1 MSRIL
6 GFVLIT
12 LLAVAPAA
20 LAEDLAAELVEAEGL
35 YDRHC
40 GVCHGLVGVQ
50 VERAKAAEHAPA
62 LLPLHH
68 AVRLAMDLHPDA
80 VTDTPA
86 GVKVAGL
93 AGERMA
99 IAPPFGPNLTGV
111 YGRPAGT
118 VESYNYSEA
127 FLGVLRGMIWN
138 SSTLDVWITSTQAW
152 VPGVRMYYKQD
163 DSEIRRK
170 IILFLKENS

>member
-12 LLAVAPAA
+12 LLAMAPASFA
-20 LAEDLAAELVEAEGL
+20 DDLAAELEEGMAL
-35 YDRHC
+35 FDKHC

-50 VERAKAAEHAPA
+50 PEKAAERAPA
-62 LLPLHH
+62 PLPLH
-68 AVRLAMDLHPDA
+68 AVRLAMDLHPEAMTDA
-80 VTDTPA
+80 SA
-86 GVKVAGL
+86 GVMTAAL

-127 FLGVLRGMIWN
+127 FLSVLRGMVWN
-138 SSTLDVWITSTQAW
+138 SSTLDVWLTSTQAW

-170 IILFLKENS
+170 IILYLKDNS

>member
-6 GFVLIT
+6 GFILIT

-20 LAEDLAAELVEAEGL
+20 LADDLAAELEEGMAL
-35 YDRHC
+35 FDRHC

-50 VERAKAAEHAPA
+50 AEKAAERAPA
-62 LLPLHH
+62 PLPPHT
-68 AVRLAMDLHPDA
+68 VRLAMDLHPEAASDA
-80 VTDTPA
+80 ASGVVT
-86 GVKVAGL
+86 VGL

-127 FLGVLRGMIWN
+127 FLSVLRGMVWN
-138 SSTLDVWITSTQAW
+138 ASTLDVWLTSTQAW

-163 DSEIRRK
+163 DPEVRRK
-170 IILFLKENS
+170 IILYLKDNS

>member
-12 LLAVAPAA
+12 LLAMAPAA
-20 LAEDLAAELVEAEGL
+20 LADDLAAELVEGMAL
-35 YDRHC
+35 FDKHC

-50 VERAKAAEHAPA
+50 PEKAAERAPA
-62 LLPLHH
+62 PLPRHV
-68 AVRLAMDLHPDA
+68 VRLAMDLHPEAMTDA
-80 VTDTPA
+80 PA
-86 GVKVAGL
+86 GVMTAGL

-127 FLGVLRGMIWN
+127 FLSVLRGMVWN
-138 SSTLDVWITSTQAW
+138 SSTLDVWLTSTQAW

-170 IILFLKENS
+170 IILYLKDNS

>member
-35 YDRHC
+35 YDRQC
-40 GVCHGLVGVQ
+40 GVCHGLVGMQ
-50 VERAKAAEHAPA
+50 VEKAAEHAPA
-62 LLPLHH
+62 LLPLH

-86 GVKVAGL
+86 GVKIAGL

-118 VESYNYSEA
+118 VESYNYSVA
-127 FLGVLRGMIWN
+127 FLSVLRGMVWN

-152 VPGVRMYYKQD
+152 VPGVRMYYRQD

>member
-12 LLAVAPAA
+12 LLAMAPAA
-20 LAEDLAAELVEAEGL
+20 LAEDMTAELAEAEEL

-40 GVCHGLVGVQ
+40 GVCHGLVGMQ
-50 VERAKAAEHAPA
+50 IERAAQGVPAP
-62 LLPLHH
+62 LPLH
-68 AVRLAMDLHPDA
+68 AVRLAMTLHPEAMSDA
-80 VTDTPA
+80 PA
-86 GVKVAGL
+86 GVVTAGL

-99 IAPPFGPNLTGV
+99 VAPPFGPNLTGV

-118 VESYNYSEA
+118 VESYKYSEA
-127 FLGVLRGMIWN
+127 FLSVLRGMVWN
-138 SSTLDVWITSTQAW
+138 ASTLDVWLTSTQAW

-163 DSEIRRK
+163 DPEIRRK

>member
-12 LLAVAPAA
+12 LLMMVPAVQAD
-20 LAEDLAAELVEAEGL
+20 EMAAELVEGEAL
-35 YDRHC
+35 FDKHC

-50 VERAKAAEHAPA
+50 PEKAAHRAPA
-62 LLPLHH
+62 SLPLNV
-68 AVRLAMDLHPDA
+68 VRLAMDVHPEA
-80 VTDTPA
+80 MTDVPESVGSV
-86 GVKVAGL
+86 GV

-111 YGRPAGT
+111 YGRQAGT
-118 VESYNYSEA
+118 VDSYHYSDV
-127 FLGVLRGMIWN
+127 FLNVLHGMVWN
-138 SSTLDVWITSTQAW
+138 TSTLDVWLTSTQAW
-152 VPGVRMYYKQD
+152 VPGARMYYKQD

-170 IILFLKENS
+170 IIQYLKDNS

>member
-62 LLPLHH
+62 PLPLH

>member
-1 MSRIL
+1 MTGIAASVTASWACKSRGL
-6 GFVLIT
+6 R
-12 LLAVAPAA
+12 LLSTPPAP
-20 LAEDLAAELVEAEGL
+20 
-35 YDRHC
+35 
-40 GVCHGLVGVQ
+40 
-50 VERAKAAEHAPA
+50 
-62 LLPLHH
+62 LPLHH

>member
-12 LLAVAPAA
+12 LLAAAPAA
-20 LAEDLAAELVEAEGL
+20 FAEDQVVDLVEAEEL
-35 YDRHC
+35 YDRQC
-40 GVCHGLVGVQ
+40 GVCHGLVGAQ
-50 VERAKAAEHAPA
+50 IEKAAERAPA
-62 LLPLHH
+62 SLPLH
-68 AVRLAMDLHPDA
+68 AVRLAMDLHPEAMTDA
-80 VTDTPA
+80 PA
-86 GVKVAGL
+86 GVMTAGL

-111 YGRPAGT
+111 YGRQAGS

-127 FLGVLRGMIWN
+127 FLSVLHGMVWN
-138 SSTLDVWITSTQAW
+138 SSTLDVWLSGTQAW

>member
-6 GFVLIT
+6 GFILVT
-12 LLAVAPAA
+12 LLAVAPAT
-20 LAEDLAAELVEAEGL
+20 LANDLAAELMEGEAL
-35 YDRHC
+35 FDKHC

-50 VERAKAAEHAPA
+50 AEKAARRTPESLLHAA
-62 LLPLHH
+62 
-68 AVRLAMDLHPDA
+68 RLAMDLHPEAMTDA
-80 VTDTPA
+80 PA
-86 GVKVAGL
+86 GVLSAGL
-93 AGERMA
+93 SGTRMA

-127 FLGVLRGMIWN
+127 FLSVLRGMVWN
-138 SSTLDVWITSTQAW
+138 SSTLDVWLTSTQDW

-170 IILFLKENS
+170 IIQYLKDNS

>member
-6 GFVLIT
+6 GVVLIT
-12 LLAVAPAA
+12 LLAAAPAA
-20 LAEDLAAELVEAEGL
+20 FADDLAAELEEGMRL
-35 YDRHC
+35 FDKHC

-50 VERAKAAEHAPA
+50 VEKAAERAPA
-62 LLPLHH
+62 PLSLH
-68 AVRLAMDLHPDA
+68 AVRLAMDLHPEA
-80 VTDTPA
+80 MTDTPA
-86 GVKVAGL
+86 GVMTAGL
-93 AGERMA
+93 AGARMA

-127 FLGVLRGMIWN
+127 FLSVLRGMVWN
-138 SSTLDVWITSTQAW
+138 SSTLDVWLTSTQAW

-170 IILFLKENS
+170 IILYLKDNS

>member
-12 LLAVAPAA
+12 LLAMAPAA

-35 YDRHC
+35 FDRHC

-50 VERAKAAEHAPA
+50 AEKAAGRAPA
-62 LLPLHH
+62 PLPLH

-111 YGRPAGT
+111 YGRPAAPSRVT
-118 VESYNYSEA
+118 TIPKP
-127 FLGVLRGMIWN
+127 F
-138 SSTLDVWITSTQAW
+138 
-152 VPGVRMYYKQD
+152 
-163 DSEIRRK
+163 
-170 IILFLKENS
+170 

>member
-12 LLAVAPAA
+12 LLAAVPAA
-20 LAEDLAAELVEAEGL
+20 LAQDQTAELAEAEEL
-35 YDRHC
+35 YDRQC
-40 GVCHGLVGVQ
+40 GVCHGLVGAQ
-50 VERAKAAEHAPA
+50 IEKAAERAPA
-62 LLPLHH
+62 PLPLH
-68 AVRLAMDLHPDA
+68 AVRLAMDLHPEAMTDA
-80 VTDTPA
+80 TA
-86 GVKVAGL
+86 GVMTASL

-111 YGRPAGT
+111 YGRQAGS

-127 FLGVLRGMIWN
+127 FLSVLRGMVWN
-138 SSTLDVWITSTQAW
+138 SSTLDVWLTSTQAW
-152 VPGVRMYYKQD
+152 VPGVRMYYKQE

>member
-12 LLAVAPAA
+12 LLAMAPAA
-20 LAEDLAAELVEAEGL
+20 LAEDMAAELVEAEEL

-40 GVCHGLVGVQ
+40 GVCHGLVGMQ
-50 VERAKAAEHAPA
+50 IEKAAERAPA
-62 LLPLHH
+62 PLPLH
-68 AVRLAMDLHPDA
+68 AVRLAMDLHPNA
-80 VTDTPA
+80 VTDTAA

-99 IAPPFGPNLTGV
+99 VAPPFGPNLTGV
-111 YGRPAGT
+111 YGRLAGS
-118 VESYNYSEA
+118 VESYKYSDA
-127 FLGVLRGMIWN
+127 FLSVLRGMVWN
-138 SSTLDVWITSTQAW
+138 SSTLDVWLTSTQAW

-163 DSEIRRK
+163 DPEIRRK
-170 IILFLKENS
+170 IIFFLKENS

>member
-12 LLAVAPAA
+12 LLAMAPAA
-20 LAEDLAAELVEAEGL
+20 FADDLAAELEEGMAL
-35 YDRHC
+35 FDKHC

-50 VERAKAAEHAPA
+50 PEKAAEHAPA
-62 LLPLHH
+62 PLPLH
-68 AVRLAMDLHPDA
+68 AVRLAMDLHPEAMTDA
-80 VTDTPA
+80 PA
-86 GVKVAGL
+86 SVMTAAL

-111 YGRPAGT
+111 YGRPAGA

-127 FLGVLRGMIWN
+127 FLSVLRGMVWN
-138 SSTLDVWITSTQAW
+138 SSTLDVWLTSTQAW

-170 IILFLKENS
+170 IILYLKDNS

>member
-1 MSRIL
+1 MSRIV
-6 GFVLIT
+6 GFILIA
-12 LLAVAPAA
+12 LLAMAPAA
-20 LAEDLAAELVEAEGL
+20 LADDLAAELEEGMAL
-35 YDRHC
+35 FDRHC
-40 GVCHGLVGVQ
+40 GVCHGLVGFQ
-50 VERAKAAEHAPA
+50 DEKAAERAPA
-62 LLPLHH
+62 ALPRH
-68 AVRLAMDLHPDA
+68 AVRLAMELHPEAMTDA
-80 VTDTPA
+80 PA
-86 GVKVAGL
+86 GVVTAGL

-127 FLGVLRGMIWN
+127 FLSVLRGMVWN
-138 SSTLDVWITSTQAW
+138 TSTLDVWLTSTQAW

-170 IILFLKENS
+170 IILYLKDNS

>member
-20 LAEDLAAELVEAEGL
+20 LAEDLVAELVEAEGL

-62 LLPLHH
+62 PLPLH

-80 VTDTPA
+80 VTDTPPVSRSPVWPVSA
-86 GVKVAGL
+86 WRL
-93 AGERMA
+93 RRPS
-99 IAPPFGPNLTGV
+99 APT
-111 YGRPAGT
+111 
-118 VESYNYSEA
+118 
-127 FLGVLRGMIWN
+127 
-138 SSTLDVWITSTQAW
+138 
-152 VPGVRMYYKQD
+152 
-163 DSEIRRK
+163 
-170 IILFLKENS
+170 

>member
-12 LLAVAPAA
+12 LLATAPAA
-20 LAEDLAAELVEAEGL
+20 IADDLAAELEEGMAL
-35 YDRHC
+35 FDKHC

-50 VERAKAAEHAPA
+50 PEKAAERAPA
-62 LLPLHH
+62 PLPLH
-68 AVRLAMDLHPDA
+68 AVRLAMDLHPEAMTDA
-80 VTDTPA
+80 PA
-86 GVKVAGL
+86 GVMTAGL

-127 FLGVLRGMIWN
+127 FLSVLRGMVWN
-138 SSTLDVWITSTQAW
+138 SSTLDVWLTSTQAW

-170 IILFLKENS
+170 IILYLKDNS

>member
-6 GFVLIT
+6 GFVLVT
-12 LLAVAPAA
+12 LLAMAPAA
-20 LAEDLAAELVEAEGL
+20 LAEDLAAELVEGEAL
-35 YDRHC
+35 FDKHC

-50 VERAKAAEHAPA
+50 GAKAAQRAPA
-62 LLPLHH
+62 PLPLH
-68 AVRLAMDLHPDA
+68 AVRLAMDLYPEA
-80 VTDTPA
+80 MTDTPA
-86 GVKVAGL
+86 GVVTAGL
-93 AGERMA
+93 AGERLA

-127 FLGVLRGMIWN
+127 FLSVLRGMVWN
-138 SSTLDVWITSTQAW
+138 SSTLDVWLTSTQAW

-163 DSEIRRK
+163 NSEIRRK
-170 IILFLKENS
+170 IILYLKDNS

>member
-62 LLPLHH
+62 PLPLHH

-127 FLGVLRGMIWN
+127 FLGVLRGMVWN
-138 SSTLDVWITSTQAW
+138 SSTLDVWLTSTQAW

-170 IILFLKENS
+170 IILFLKESS